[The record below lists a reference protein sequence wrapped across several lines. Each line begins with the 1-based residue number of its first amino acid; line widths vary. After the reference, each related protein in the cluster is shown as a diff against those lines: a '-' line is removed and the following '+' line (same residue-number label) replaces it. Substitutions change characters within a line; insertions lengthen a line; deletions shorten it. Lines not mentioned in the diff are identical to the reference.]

1 MAYYL
6 VTATPR
12 EDLLAELSDRLERD
26 EFVTLRPFGRALMTS
41 LRRARRLP
49 SGKAMWEEEDYCR
62 PPLAQEREAVLD
74 RYFDQISVEAVAE
87 GTGWALIEPFPALVA
102 LCIPVAGI
110 IFHGLEKVGRLRVEE
125 AKVKSGQLDGPS
137 VAELAALR
145 DEMGDV
151 RRELS
156 EVQERLDFAERLL
169 TSGRAQGDKG

>member
-12 EDLLAELSDRLERD
+12 EDLLAEISDRLESD
-26 EFVTLRPFGRALMTS
+26 EFVTLRPFGRALTTS

-87 GTGWALIEPFPALVA
+87 GTGWALIEPFPALFERPA
-102 LCIPVAGI
+102 
-110 IFHGLEKVGRLRVEE
+110 
-125 AKVKSGQLDGPS
+125 
-137 VAELAALR
+137 
-145 DEMGDV
+145 
-151 RRELS
+151 RR
-156 EVQERLDFAERLL
+156 
-169 TSGRAQGDKG
+169 